1 MPAAAL
7 PDASVPAATVPVT
20 PMLAAARSG
29 APLRAAALVVLALV
43 AGLVASSCSST
54 PPAGRDAGGPSG
66 AALTA
71 AARAACTAP
80 AEGTAAPV
88 GPAGVP
94 PVQLRVDQLG
104 YPATAAKTAELM
116 TADPNAA
123 ARRWVL
129 VRRGGCTLAAS
140 GVAGRDL
147 GPWSSRYP
155 AVWAV
160 SLPRA
165 LAAGEYR
172 VGLAGRPGAVS
183 PWFRVAP
190 AAQLYAQP
198 LARALS
204 FYAGQRDGPQ
214 FIRSPLRTA
223 PGDLSDARAM
233 TYRTPPMNANATFS
247 GSLARYAAGTVVNAS
262 GGWFDAGD
270 YLKFA
275 ETTSY
280 AVAMMLQG
288 IVSFP
293 RQLGPGGQA
302 DFTGE
307 ARFGLDF
314 LQRLWDEHTRT
325 LYYQVGIAEANSRYA
340 GDHDIWRLPQASGS
354 YGGTSPRYL
363 YIRHPPVLRAGP
375 PGAPVSPNLAGR
387 LAAGFALCYR
397 VFRTSDPAYADRCLR
412 SAETVYALAGTGWQG
427 HLLTVAPFNFYPET
441 SWRDD
446 MMLGATELSLALHA
460 AGSRLP
466 PGLPVRSAAA
476 YLRDAAGWAH
486 QWAAGP
492 QATGDTLNLY
502 DVSALADYELAGAIS
517 AERGS
522 GLAVTRAT
530 LIAHLRAQLAQ
541 ASSVGAHDPFGFGFA
556 WNQEDTAAHGAGLS
570 VMANEYDAL
579 TGRPARAGQA
589 QRWLDAVLGANA
601 WGASFIV
608 GDGTVFPHCLSHQI
622 ANLAGSLDGRPP
634 VLAGAVVEG
643 PSSYASTGLVP
654 GMRRCHADAPGGVP
668 YAAFSGHGAV
678 FADDTQ
684 SYSTTEPAIDL
695 TALSPLAFA
704 WQEAAATGAR
714 PRP

>member
-1 MPAAAL
+1 MLRRPRPPVRAL
-7 PDASVPAATVPVT
+7 A
-20 PMLAAARSG
+20 LAAG
-29 APLRAAALVVLALV
+29 LA
-43 AGLVASSCSST
+43 ASSCSV
-54 PPAGRDAGGPSG
+54 PPGLAADGGAGVNLA
-66 AALTA
+66 A
-71 AARAACTAP
+71 AARAACAAP
-80 AEGTAAPV
+80 AGGTAAA
-88 GPAGVP
+88 GPSGIP
-94 PVQLRVDQLG
+94 PVQLRVDQVG
-104 YPATAAKTAELM
+104 YPTGAPKLAELM

-123 ARRWVL
+123 ARHWVL
-129 VRRGGCTLAAS
+129 VRRGGCTAAAS
-140 GVAGRDL
+140 GVAARDL
-147 GPWSSRYP
+147 GSWSSRYP
-155 AVWAV
+155 AVWAI
-160 SLPRA
+160 SMPRA
-165 LAAGEYR
+165 LPAGEYR
-172 VGLAGRPGAVS
+172 LGLAGRPGAVS
-183 PWFRVAP
+183 PWFRIAP
-190 AAQLYAQP
+190 AARLYARP
-198 LARALS
+198 LANALA
-204 FYAGQRDGPQ
+204 FYAAQRDGPQ
-214 FIRSPLRTA
+214 FIPSPLRTA
-223 PGDLSDARAM
+223 PGDLADSRAM
-233 TYRTPPMNANATFS
+233 TYRTPPMNSNANFS
-247 GSLARYAAGTVVNAS
+247 GSLARYATGTVINAS

-270 YLKFA
+270 YLKFT

-280 AVAMMLQG
+280 AVAIMLQG

-293 RQLGPGGQA
+293 HQLGPGGQA

-314 LQRLWDEHTRT
+314 LQRMWDERTRT

-340 GDHDIWRLPQASGS
+340 GDHDIWRLPQASGR
-354 YGGTSPRYL
+354 YGGTSPRYT

-387 LAAGFALCYR
+387 LAADFALCYR
-397 VFRTSDPAYADRCLR
+397 VFRTSDPAYADRCLQ
-412 SAETVYALAGTGWQG
+412 SAETVYAQAGTGWRG

-460 AGSRLP
+460 AGGALP
-466 PGLPVRSAAA
+466 PGLPVRSATV
-476 YLRDAAGWAH
+476 YLRDAARWAH
-486 QWAAGP
+486 QWATGP
-492 QATGDTLNLY
+492 QATADTLNLY

-517 AERGS
+517 AEHGS
-522 GLAVTRAT
+522 GLAITRAG
-530 LIAHLRAQLAQ
+530 LIAHLRAQLGA
-541 ASSVGAHDPFGFGFA
+541 ASSVAAHDPFGFGFA

-570 VMANEYDAL
+570 VMAGEYDAL
-579 TGRPARAGQA
+579 TGRPALAGQA
-589 QRWLDAVLGANA
+589 QRWLDAILGANA

-634 VLAGAVVEG
+634 VLSGAVVEG
-643 PSSYASTGLVP
+643 PDYYAATGLVP
-654 GMRRCHADAPGGVP
+654 GMRRCRASAPGGVP

>member
-1 MPAAAL
+1 MVA
-7 PDASVPAATVPVT
+7 
-20 PMLAAARSG
+20 
-29 APLRAAALVVLALV
+29 LALAV
-43 AGLVASSCSST
+43 ALLASSCSA
-54 PPAGRDAGGPSG
+54 PPAGPGTGGPSG
-66 AALTA
+66 IGLKA
-71 AARAACTAP
+71 AARAACAAP
-80 AEGTAAPV
+80 AAGTAAPA
-88 GPAGVP
+88 GPSGVP

-116 TADPNAA
+116 TADANAA

-129 VRRGGCTLAAS
+129 VRRGGCTAAAA
-140 GVAGRDL
+140 GVADRDL
-147 GPWSSRYP
+147 GAWSSRYP
-155 AVWAV
+155 AVWAI

-172 VGLAGRPGAVS
+172 VALAGRPGAVS

-198 LARALS
+198 LVNALS

-214 FIRSPLRTA
+214 FIRSRLRTGA
-223 PGDLSDARAM
+223 GDGSDTRAM
-233 TYRTPPMNANATFS
+233 TYRTPPMNRDATFG
-247 GSLARYAAGTVVNAS
+247 GSLARYATGTVVNAS

-293 RQLGPGGQA
+293 RQLGRGGQA

-314 LQRLWDEHTRT
+314 LQRLWDERTRT

-354 YGGTSPRYL
+354 YGGRSPRYR

-387 LAAGFALCYR
+387 LAASFALCYR
-397 VFRTSDPAYADRCLR
+397 VFRSSDPAYADRCLR
-412 SAETVYALAGTGWQG
+412 SAETVYAQAGTGWRG
-427 HLLTVAPFNFYPET
+427 RLLTVAPFNFYPES

-446 MMLGATELSLALHA
+446 MMLGATELSLALQD
-460 AGSRLP
+460 AGGRLP
-466 PGLPVRSAAA
+466 PGLPVRSAAL
-476 YLRDAAGWAH
+476 YLHDAAHWAH
-486 QWAAGP
+486 LWATGP

-517 AERGS
+517 AGHAS
-522 GLAVTRAT
+522 GLAVTRAA
-530 LIAHLRAQLAQ
+530 LIAHLRAQLGQ
-541 ASSVGAHDPFGFGFA
+541 ASSVAAHDPFGFGFA

-570 VMANEYDAL
+570 VMANEYGAL
-579 TGRPARAGQA
+579 TGRRTLAGQA
-589 QRWLDAVLGANA
+589 QRWLDAILGANA
-601 WGASFIV
+601 WGASFVV

-643 PSSYASTGLVP
+643 PDYYASAGLVP

-668 YAAFSGHGAV
+668 YTAFSGHGAV

-695 TALSPLAFA
+695 TALTPLAFA
-704 WQEAAATGAR
+704 WQEAAAAGLR